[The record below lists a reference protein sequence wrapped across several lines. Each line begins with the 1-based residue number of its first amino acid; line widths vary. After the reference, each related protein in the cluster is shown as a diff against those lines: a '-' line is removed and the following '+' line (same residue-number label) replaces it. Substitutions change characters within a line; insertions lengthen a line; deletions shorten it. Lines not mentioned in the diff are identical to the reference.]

1 MHKIQYINLR
11 YMLFVVQVLLK
22 KISSDLV
29 CAHLHGSWNDIDI
42 EIVRVEE
49 NLLDFRCKLIPSQA
63 LRVEFTEALIFRAIL
78 LHSINASVAMLKQ
91 QNGFQCLAFMYIGND
106 VLNRGTRLMLVYY
119 TAQFLLTFSTS
130 FSSFFFASSAPSPT
144 SFRNVHYYWRNGM
157 GSALNVH
164 SEKHKFAKAKE

>member
-1 MHKIQYINLR
+1 
-11 YMLFVVQVLLK
+11 MLFVAQVLLVK
-22 KISSDLV
+22 KNIQRFGLR
-29 CAHLHGSWNDIDI
+29 AFTWLTKWYRYWNCTRRRIFTRFSMQTD
-42 EIVRVEE
+42 
-49 NLLDFRCKLIPSQA
+49 PSQA

-119 TAQFLLTFSTS
+119 TAQFLLLTFSTS
-130 FSSFFFASSAPSPT
+130 FSFFFFAYPSPT
-144 SFRNVHYYWRNGM
+144 SFRSVHYYWRNGM
-157 GSALNVH
+157 GSALNVL